1 MLEMIKIFITFVLLI
16 GLGGCNAKDKI
27 SKMSNKAYIV
37 EAVRTAG
44 GKRDGKLSLWHPADL
59 GATVLNELVQRLDM
73 DPSLVD
79 DVIFGCVDQVGAQS
93 GNIARNAVLSSSFPE
108 SVPGTSVD
116 RQCGSSQQAIHFAI
130 QAVMSGTQDIVI
142 GGGVE
147 VMSMVPIGAAVKD
160 GYDAG
165 HGFPFDS
172 DGMKKRYPGIFF
184 SQFTG
189 AELVA
194 EKWNLSR
201 EDLDKFALE
210 SHQKAANA
218 TDSNFFDR
226 EILPVQGKNSEGIN
240 DMVIADE
247 GIRFDAS
254 LDKLSGLKTVIE
266 NGVITAGNASQI
278 TDGAAAVMVCNDA
291 GLKKIQANPR
301 AEIVSIAV
309 VGDDPVFMLTGPI
322 PASKKAL
329 SAANLSIDDIDL
341 YEVNEAFA
349 PVPLAWA
356 KELKADRKKLNVNGG
371 AMALG
376 HPLGA
381 TGAKLMTT
389 LLHEM
394 ERTESEFGLQAI
406 CEGGGTA
413 NATIIKR
420 VS

>member
-1 MLEMIKIFITFVLLI
+1 MAE
-16 GLGGCNAKDKI
+16 
-27 SKMSNKAYIV
+27 KAYIV

-44 GKRDGKLSLWHPADL
+44 GKKDGLLSKWHPSDL
-59 GATVLNELVQRLDM
+59 GAKVLDEIVNRLDM
-73 DPSLVD
+73 DPALVD

-93 GNIARNAVLSSSFPE
+93 GNVARNAVLSSSYPE

-147 VMSMVPIGAAVKD
+147 VMSIVPIGASVID
-160 GYDAG
+160 GMDAG

-172 DGMKKRYPGIFF
+172 NGMKERYPGVFF

-194 EKWNLSR
+194 KKWDLSR
-201 EDLDKFALE
+201 EDLDQFALE
-210 SHQKAANA
+210 SHQKAVIA
-218 TDSNFFDR
+218 TESNFFDK
-226 EILPVQGKNSEGIN
+226 EILPIKAKNDKGIE
-240 DMVIADE
+240 DLVMIDE

-254 LDKLSGLKTVIE
+254 LDKLAGLKPVSDG
-266 NGVITAGNASQI
+266 GVITAGNASQI
-278 TDGAAAVMVCNDA
+278 TDGAAAVLVCNEE
-291 GLKKIQANPR
+291 GLKKISATPR
-301 AEIVSIAV
+301 AEIVSISV
-309 VGDDPVFMLTGPI
+309 VGDDPVYMLTGPI
-322 PASKKAL
+322 PASFKAL
-329 SAANLSIDDIDL
+329 DTAGLSIDDMDI

-356 KELKADRKKLNVNGG
+356 TELKADRTKLNVNGG

-389 LLHEM
+389 MLHEL
-394 ERTESEFGLQAI
+394 ERRNGKYALQAI

-420 VS
+420 V

>member
-1 MLEMIKIFITFVLLI
+1 MTE
-16 GLGGCNAKDKI
+16 
-27 SKMSNKAYIV
+27 KAYIV

-44 GKRDGKLSLWHPADL
+44 GKRDGRLSLWHPADL
-59 GATVLNELVQRLDM
+59 GAKVLDELVTRLDM
-73 DPSLVD
+73 DPALVD

-93 GNIARNAVLSSSFPE
+93 GNIARNSILSSSYPE

-147 VMSMVPIGAAVKD
+147 IMSMVPIGAAVTD
-160 GYDAG
+160 GYNAG
-165 HGFPFDS
+165 HGLPFDS
-172 DGMKKRYPGIFF
+172 EGMKERYPGVFF

-201 EDLDKFALE
+201 EDLDRFALE
-210 SHQKAANA
+210 SHQKAAHA
-218 TDSNFFDR
+218 TDSKYFDR
-226 EILPVQGKNSEGIN
+226 EILPVEGRNAEGIK
-240 DMVIADE
+240 DLVMKDE

-254 LDKLSGLKTVIE
+254 LDKLSGLKTVSE
-266 NGVITAGNASQI
+266 GGVITAGNASQI

-291 GLKKIQANPR
+291 GLKKIQSNPR

-322 PASKKAL
+322 PASFKAL
-329 SAANLSIDDIDL
+329 ESANLTISDMDI
-341 YEVNEAFA
+341 YEINEAFA

-356 KELKADRKKLNVNGG
+356 EELKADRSRLNVNGG

-389 LLHEM
+389 MLHEL
-394 ERTESEFGLQAI
+394 ERRDGKFALQAI

-413 NATIIKR
+413 NATIIKLIK
-420 VS
+420 

>member
-1 MLEMIKIFITFVLLI
+1 MAE
-16 GLGGCNAKDKI
+16 
-27 SKMSNKAYIV
+27 KAYIV

-59 GATVLNELVQRLDM
+59 GAKILDELVNRLDI
-73 DPSLVD
+73 DPSMVD
-79 DVIFGCVDQVGAQS
+79 DVIFGCVDQVCAQS

-147 VMSMVPIGAAVKD
+147 VMSMVPIGAAVTD
-160 GYDAG
+160 GYNAG
-165 HGFPFDS
+165 HGLPFDS
-172 DGMKKRYPGIFF
+172 DGMKTRYPGVFF

-194 EKWNLSR
+194 DKWNLSR

-210 SHQKAANA
+210 SHQKAAQA
-218 TDSNFFDR
+218 TESKFFDK
-226 EILPVQGKNSEGIN
+226 EILPIEGKNAEGIN
-240 DMVIADE
+240 DLVMADE

-254 LDKLSGLKTVIE
+254 LDKLAGLKTVTE
-266 NGVITAGNASQI
+266 GGVITAGNASQI
-278 TDGAAAVMVCNDA
+278 TDGAAAVMICNDA
-291 GLKKIQANPR
+291 GLKKIQSSPR
-301 AEIVSIAV
+301 AEVVSISV

-322 PASKKAL
+322 PASIKAL
-329 SAANLSIDDIDL
+329 ETANLTIDDMDL

-356 KELKADRKKLNVNGG
+356 SELQADRSKLNVNGG

-394 ERTESEFGLQAI
+394 ERRESTFGLQAI

-420 VS
+420 VG

>member
-1 MLEMIKIFITFVLLI
+1 MAE
-16 GLGGCNAKDKI
+16 
-27 SKMSNKAYIV
+27 KAYIV

-59 GATVLNELVQRLDM
+59 GAKILDELVTRLDI
-73 DPSLVD
+73 DPSMVD

-147 VMSMVPIGAAVKD
+147 VMSMVPIGAAVTD
-160 GYDAG
+160 GYNAG
-165 HGFPFDS
+165 HGLPFDS
-172 DGMKKRYPGIFF
+172 DGMKARYPGVFF

-194 EKWNLSR
+194 DKWNLSR

-210 SHQKAANA
+210 SHQKAAQA
-218 TDSNFFDR
+218 TESKFFDK
-226 EILPVQGKNSEGIN
+226 EILPIEGKNAEGIN
-240 DMVIADE
+240 DLVMADE

-254 LDKLSGLKTVIE
+254 LDKLAGLKTVTE
-266 NGVITAGNASQI
+266 GGVITAGNASQI
-278 TDGAAAVMVCNDA
+278 TDGAAAVMICNDE
-291 GLKKIQANPR
+291 GLKKIQSSPR
-301 AEIVSIAV
+301 AEVVSISV

-322 PASKKAL
+322 PATIKAL
-329 SAANLSIDDIDL
+329 ETANLTIDDMDL

-356 KELKADRKKLNVNGG
+356 SELKADRSKLNVNGG

-389 LLHEM
+389 LLYEM
-394 ERTESEFGLQAI
+394 ERRESTYGLQAI

-420 VS
+420 VV

>member
-1 MLEMIKIFITFVLLI
+1 MCI
-16 GLGGCNAKDKI
+16 
-27 SKMSNKAYIV
+27 
-37 EAVRTAG
+37 
-44 GKRDGKLSLWHPADL
+44 RDS
-59 GATVLNELVQRLDM
+59 
-73 DPSLVD
+73 
-79 DVIFGCVDQVGAQS
+79 DQVGAQS
-93 GNIARNAVLSSSFPE
+93 GNVARNAVLSSSFPE

-147 VMSMVPIGAAVKD
+147 VMSMVPIGAAVTD
-160 GYDAG
+160 GYNAG
-165 HGFPFDS
+165 HGLPFDS
-172 DGMKKRYPGIFF
+172 EGMKERYPDIFF

-194 EKWNLSR
+194 DKWNLSR
-201 EDLDKFALE
+201 EDLDQFALE
-210 SHQKAANA
+210 SHQKAAQA
-218 TDSNFFDR
+218 TELKYFDK
-226 EILPVQGKNSEGIN
+226 EILPVEGKNAEGIN
-240 DMVIADE
+240 DLVMADE

-254 LDKLSGLKTVIE
+254 LDKLAGLNPVTEGGK
-266 NGVITAGNASQI
+266 ITAGNASQI
-278 TDGAAAVMVCNDA
+278 TDGAAAVLICNDA
-291 GLKKIQANPR
+291 GLKKIKSNPR
-301 AEIVSIAV
+301 AEIVSISV

-322 PASKKAL
+322 PASHKAL
-329 SAANLSIDDIDL
+329 DIAKLSIDDMDI

-356 KELKADRKKLNVNGG
+356 EELKADRSKLNVNGG

-389 LLHEM
+389 MLHEL
-394 ERTESEFGLQAI
+394 ERRKGKYALQAI

>member
-1 MLEMIKIFITFVLLI
+1 MAE
-16 GLGGCNAKDKI
+16 
-27 SKMSNKAYIV
+27 KAYIV

-44 GKRDGKLSLWHPADL
+44 GKRDGRLSSWHPADL
-59 GATVLNELVQRLDM
+59 GAKVLDELVTRLDI
-73 DPSLVD
+73 DPVLVD

-93 GNIARNAVLSSSFPE
+93 GNVARNAILSSSFPE

-147 VMSMVPIGAAVKD
+147 VMSMVPIGAAVTD
-160 GYDAG
+160 GYNAG
-165 HGFPFDS
+165 HGLPFDS
-172 DGMKKRYPGIFF
+172 EGMKERYPGVFF

-194 EKWNLSR
+194 DKWNLSR

-210 SHQKAANA
+210 SHQKAAHA
-218 TDSNFFDR
+218 TESKYFDR
-226 EILPVQGKNSEGIN
+226 EILPVEGRNAEGMN
-240 DMVIADE
+240 DLVMADE

-254 LDKLSGLKTVIE
+254 LDKLAGLNPVTE
-266 NGVITAGNASQI
+266 GGVITAGNASQI
-278 TDGAAAVMVCNDA
+278 TDGAAAVMICNDA
-291 GLKKIQANPR
+291 GLKKIQSNPR
-301 AEIVSIAV
+301 AEIVSISV

-322 PASKKAL
+322 PASIQAL
-329 SAANLSIDDIDL
+329 KTANLTIDDMDL

-356 KELKADRKKLNVNGG
+356 SELKADRSKLNVNGG

-389 LLHEM
+389 LLYEM
-394 ERTESEFGLQAI
+394 ERRESTYGLQAI

-420 VS
+420 L

>member
-1 MLEMIKIFITFVLLI
+1 MAER
-16 GLGGCNAKDKI
+16 
-27 SKMSNKAYIV
+27 AYIV

-44 GKRDGKLSLWHPADL
+44 GKRDGRLSLWHPADL
-59 GATVLNELVQRLDM
+59 GAKVLDELVTRLDM
-73 DPSLVD
+73 DPALVD
-79 DVIFGCVDQVGAQS
+79 DVVFGCVDQVGAQS
-93 GNIARNAVLSSSFPE
+93 GNVARNAILSSSFPE

-165 HGFPFDS
+165 HGLPFDS
-172 DGMKKRYPGIFF
+172 EGMKERYPGVFF

-194 EKWNLSR
+194 DKWNLSR

-210 SHQKAANA
+210 SHQKAAHA
-218 TDSNFFDR
+218 TESKYFDR
-226 EILPVQGKNSEGIN
+226 EILPVEGRNAEGMN
-240 DMVIADE
+240 DLVMADE

-254 LDKLSGLKTVIE
+254 LDKLAGLNPVTE
-266 NGVITAGNASQI
+266 GGVITAGNASQI

-301 AEIVSIAV
+301 AEIVSISV

-322 PASKKAL
+322 PASIQAL
-329 SAANLSIDDIDL
+329 KTANLTIDDMDL

-356 KELKADRKKLNVNGG
+356 EDLKADRSKLNVNGG

-394 ERTESEFGLQAI
+394 ERREATYGLQAI

-413 NATIIKR
+413 NATILKIIN
-420 VS
+420 

>member
-1 MLEMIKIFITFVLLI
+1 
-16 GLGGCNAKDKI
+16 
-27 SKMSNKAYIV
+27 MSNKAYIV

-59 GATVLNELVQRLDM
+59 GATVLDELVQRLDM

-93 GNIARNAVLSSSFPE
+93 GNIARNAILSSSFPE

-160 GYDAG
+160 GFDAG

-291 GLKKIQANPR
+291 GIKKIQACPR
-301 AEIVSIAV
+301 AEIVSISV